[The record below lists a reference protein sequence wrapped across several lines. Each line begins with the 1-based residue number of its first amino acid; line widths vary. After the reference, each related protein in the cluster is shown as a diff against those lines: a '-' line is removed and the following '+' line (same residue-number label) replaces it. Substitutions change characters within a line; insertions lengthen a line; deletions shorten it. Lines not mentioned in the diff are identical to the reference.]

1 VPLIHAI
8 FCHQSLTLVVI
19 NIDISWS
26 DAADDT
32 RILAAAANIV
42 SRSNATANSRGL
54 GNKFLYQNYASFEQD
69 VFPSYGA
76 ANLAKLR
83 AVSAKYDPSKVWQKL
98 QPGYF
103 KVG

>member
-1 VPLIHAI
+1 M
-8 FCHQSLTLVVI
+8 I
-19 NIDISWS
+19 NIVLSWS

-32 RILAAAANIV
+32 RLLAAAANMV
-42 SRSNATANSRGL
+42 SRTNATAYAQGL
-54 GNKFLYQNYASFEQD
+54 GNKFIYQNYASFEQD

-83 AVSAKYDPSKVWQKL
+83 AVSAKYDPAKVWQKL

>member
-1 VPLIHAI
+1 MNSDI
-8 FCHQSLTLVVI
+8 LTIDSIVI

-26 DAADDT
+26 NATDDT

-42 SRSNATANSRGL
+42 SRSNTTAYSQGL
-54 GNKFLYQNYASFEQD
+54 GNPFLYQNYASFEQD

-83 AVSAKYDPSKVWQKL
+83 AVSAKYDPFQVWQKL

-103 KVG
+103 KVGQ

>member
-1 VPLIHAI
+1 
-8 FCHQSLTLVVI
+8 VI

-26 DAADDT
+26 NATDDT

-42 SRSNATANSRGL
+42 SRSNATAYSQGL
-54 GNKFLYQNYASFEQD
+54 GNEFLYQNYASFEQN
-69 VFPSYGA
+69 VFPGYGA
-76 ANLAKLR
+76 TNLAKLR
-83 AVSAKYDPSKVWQKL
+83 AVSAKYDPNQVWQKL